1 MGAGLH
7 QHVVVYTQSL
17 DIGFARPHDVVDYNR
32 LAEQFRFV
40 AHRDACIGCIY
51 IDHVLLWPAAWQAEA
66 FALTNRYEFESIYR
80 TRFTSVF
87 VYNARWAKW
96 DAIAQKG
103 FAAACLADE
112 TNILT
117 VGFGGSAQAQLDRPI
132 ANLRFS

>member
-17 DIGFARPHDVVDYNR
+17 DIGFARPHDVVNYNR
-32 LAEQFRFV
+32 LAEQLGFV

-51 IDHVLLWPAAWQAEA
+51 IDHILLWPAAWQAEA